1 MSDQAENKNDE
12 VLDKEQDKTEP
23 KQGAGETRP
32 GHKESAEIKLLK
44 GEIEQIKQES
54 SRLKEENAALDDSYR
69 RKVAEFDNYRK
80 RMIKQ
85 MEDTAVESTRK
96 FLTEILPIFDNFGR
110 ALKSSEKSKDFE
122 QLYNGLC
129 VTNKGI
135 LHFFDRIGVKPM
147 EPLGQEFNPNLHEA
161 VLMEEREDVP
171 FEKTVVDELEKG
183 YMLGDAVI
191 RHSKVKVAKKKQ
203 KIT

>member
-1 MSDQAENKNDE
+1 MSDQAGNGKIEEKLVEELKEDE
-12 VLDKEQDKTEP
+12 CDGSKP
-23 KQGAGETRP
+23 KHHAE
-32 GHKESAEIKLLK
+32 HKESEEK
-44 GEIEQIKQES
+44 
-54 SRLKEENAALDDSYR
+54 RLKEEIDCLKQDNAKLKDENAALDDSYR

-85 MEDTAVESTRK
+85 MEDTAAETTRK
-96 FLTEILPIFDNFGR
+96 FLVEVLPIFDNFGR
-110 ALKSSEKSKDFE
+110 ALKSTEKSNDFE
-122 QLYNGLC
+122 QLYNGLS

-147 EPLGQEFNPNLHEA
+147 ESLGKEFDPNFHEA

-171 FEKTVVDELEKG
+171 FEKTVIDELEKG
-183 YMLGDAVI
+183 YMLGDSVI

-203 KIT
+203 KSA